1 MCLAYQLMLCR
12 AKLLRQNAVI
22 VNFSRCCLDSVD
34 KTRRLGLKIVF
45 RHGDFWVSF
54 AYAESGQSITSY
66 STFSGPNFSLIRE
79 KSTVLECYGSTRFYS
94 RWLRQFTCDIQLF
107 RERLSGKCARDN
119 PER

>member
-1 MCLAYQLMLCR
+1 M
-12 AKLLRQNAVI
+12 
-22 VNFSRCCLDSVD
+22 NFSRCCLDSVD

-54 AYAESGQSITSY
+54 AYAEIGQSITSY
-66 STFSGPNFSLIRE
+66 SKFSGPNFSLIRE